1 MLLITT
7 NRRNFEMKTSSELEI
22 KQDVRKFYDDIGWQ
36 EIGEGVYQNARYEDL
51 RPVSW
56 EYIHKCHL
64 RVGRHLN
71 PEGRFLLDAGSGPIQ
86 YPEYLEYSQG
96 YQARVCADISI
107 VALQEARQRIGD
119 LSSGGAGLFVVAD
132 IANLPFR
139 RDAFDGV
146 VSLHTI
152 HHLPI
157 DEHKRAYLEVYRV
170 LAPTKSAVVVNGWQ
184 DSILMRYFVRPIKWR
199 NRTRKRLRTNIKN
212 LRQGRLKS
220 NNSNQKPKGKGT
232 FVSKHDVE
240 WLKKE
245 VGSLMQLEIL
255 VWRSVSVRFLREFIK
270 PDLGGKWLLRK
281 LYDLEERYP
290 KFFGEYGQYPLI
302 VIKKD

>member
-1 MLLITT
+1 
-7 NRRNFEMKTSSELEI
+7 MKTSSELEI

-64 RVGRHLN
+64 RVGRHLI
-71 PEGRFLLDAGSGPIQ
+71 PEGRLLLDAGSGPIQ

-107 VALQEARQRIGD
+107 VALKEARQRIGD
-119 LSSGGAGLFVVAD
+119 RSAGGSGLFVVAD

-157 DEHKRAYLEVYRV
+157 EEHKQAYQEVYRV
-170 LAPTKSAVVVNGWQ
+170 LAPTNSAVVVNGWQ
-184 DSILMRYFVRPIKWR
+184 DSVLMRYFVRPIKWR
-199 NRTRKRLRTNIKN
+199 NRTRKRIRKSIKN
-212 LRQGRLKS
+212 LRDGRS
-220 NNSNQKPKGKGT
+220 NSGDASPKPKGKGT
-232 FVSKHDVE
+232 FVSKHDAE

-245 VGSLMQLEIL
+245 VGSLMQVEIF
-255 VWRSVSVRFLREFIK
+255 VWRSVSVRFLREYIN
-270 PDLGGKWLLRK
+270 PDLGGKWLLQK

-290 KFFGEYGQYPLI
+290 HFFGEYGQYPMI

>member
-1 MLLITT
+1 
-7 NRRNFEMKTSSELEI
+7 MKTSSELEI

-64 RVGRHLN
+64 RVGRYVE
-71 PEGRFLLDAGSGPIQ
+71 PEGRYLLDAGSGPIQ

-107 VALQEARQRIGD
+107 VALKEARQRIGERG
-119 LSSGGAGLFVVAD
+119 SGGKGMFVVAD

-157 DEHKRAYLEVYRV
+157 EEHKQAYQELHRV
-170 LAPTKSAVVVNGWQ
+170 LAPEKSAVVVNGWQ
-184 DSILMRYFVRPIKWR
+184 DSVLMRYFVRPIKWR
-199 NRTRKRLRTNIKN
+199 NRTRKRIRKSINN
-212 LRQGRLKS
+212 LRQGRM
-220 NNSNQKPKGKGT
+220 NSSDASPKPKGKGT
-232 FVSKHDVE
+232 FVSKHDAQ
-240 WLKKE
+240 WLKRE
-245 VGSLMQLEIL
+245 IGSLMPLEIY
-255 VWRSVSVRFLREFIK
+255 VWRSVSVRFLREYIN

-290 KFFGEYGQYPLI
+290 HFFGEYGQYPMI